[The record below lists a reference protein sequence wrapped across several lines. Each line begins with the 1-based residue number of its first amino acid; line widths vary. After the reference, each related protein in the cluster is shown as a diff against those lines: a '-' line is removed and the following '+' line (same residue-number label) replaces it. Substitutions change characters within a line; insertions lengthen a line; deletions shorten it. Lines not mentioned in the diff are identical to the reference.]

1 MFHNFRA
8 VAAVALAVAAS
19 TAPGASAQPTRD
31 PVPTTTT
38 PAVEIV
44 HVADHHAFNW
54 GDAGIGAAG
63 GFAIAILGAGGA
75 LAVLEIRTRRT
86 VQPDVH

>member
-1 MFHNFRA
+1 
-8 VAAVALAVAAS
+8 
-19 TAPGASAQPTRD
+19 
-31 PVPTTTT
+31 
-38 PAVEIV
+38 V